1 MTRYR
6 AKRPKWPL
14 FAIVA
19 VCGGLVAGAYV
30 TLSDHQPAA
39 AGAHH
44 DPPPPPPARGR
55 APRAGCIDIASW
67 DNARLAAETVAVPA
81 QETDVASAVSEVAA
95 GAGGVILFG
104 TAASADLGEQIKGL
118 DAVVPARTGLL
129 VMTDEEGGGVQR
141 MANLVGN
148 LPWPS
153 YMGANWAPAQ
163 IKAQVE
169 TVAKAM
175 AAAGVN
181 MDLAP
186 VVDVDGRA
194 VYPGAQDPDG
204 FRSFSGET
212 ATVVA
217 DAVAYMRGLELGGVI
232 PVLKHFPGLGGASA
246 NTDVAPAD
254 TLPWSELEKE
264 GVPPFASAIDAGAP
278 VVMVSNAIVPGLS
291 TLPASLSPAVIEQ
304 ELEGALGFKGLV
316 ITDSLSAV
324 AISAAGYSV
333 AAASVAA
340 LRAGADM
347 VIYNIAETTSG
358 TDEQFDAIVDADI
371 AAVQS
376 GQLTRSR
383 LIAAAAAVLATRHL
397 DVCS

>member
-1 MTRYR
+1 
-6 AKRPKWPL
+6 
-14 FAIVA
+14 
-19 VCGGLVAGAYV
+19 
-30 TLSDHQPAA
+30 
-39 AGAHH
+39 
-44 DPPPPPPARGR
+44 
-55 APRAGCIDIASW
+55 
-67 DNARLAAETVAVPA
+67 LAAETVAVPA

-104 TAASADLGEQIKGL
+104 TAAPADLGEQIKGL
-118 DAVVPARTGLL
+118 DAVVPGRTGLL
-129 VMTDEEGGGVQR
+129 LMTDEEGGGVQR

-153 YMGANWAPAQ
+153 YMGAHWAPAQ
-163 IKAQVE
+163 ITAQVE

-254 TLPWSELEKE
+254 TLPWSVLENE
-264 GVPPFASAIDAGAP
+264 GVPPFASAIAAGAP

-324 AISAAGYSV
+324 AISAAGFSV

-347 VIYNIAETTSG
+347 VIYNISETTSG
-358 TDEQFDAIVDADI
+358 TDEQFDAIVNAEV
-371 AAVQS
+371 AAVRS
-376 GQLTRSR
+376 DQLTRAR
-383 LIAAAAAVLATRHL
+383 LTAAAAAVLATRHL